1 MAMKNLQAAALAML
15 ALAVSGGAYAQ
26 KRYSDEE
33 IVVAISNCLIENA
46 PSDWQAVIF
55 TRDEAPAAPGKQK
68 PATIQHQVVV
78 GAESN
83 PPQDLK
89 PCRPDYVA
97 KAVNTFRENQ
107 DEKARS
113 WTGITVTVHRDGRF
127 SVTYRYPK

>member
-1 MAMKNLQAAALAML
+1 MTTKTGKAALFATL
-15 ALAVSGGAYAQ
+15 ALAASGAAQ
-26 KRYSDEE
+26 AQLRYTDEQ
-33 IVVAISNCLIENA
+33 IVVAISNCLTENA
-46 PSDWQAVIF
+46 PSDWQILTF
-55 TRDEAPAAPGKQK
+55 TLDEAPAVAGRQK
-68 PATIQHQVVV
+68 PAAGEHKVVV

-89 PCRPDYVA
+89 PCRPDYVP

-107 DEKARS
+107 DEKARR